1 MNKLYKNTLAVTICL
16 LLIGCD
22 ITDFVDHRTGFR
34 FINYTNKDIAILSE
48 FIETNKM
55 PNEKPIYG
63 VSWKALKNDLLDSR
77 LLGDPDFK
85 RINRGDTLSI
95 FVIDKD
101 VLGTTSW
108 SEICEKNLIKKR
120 YDMYLERCK
129 EWQWQIDYTGK

>member
-34 FINYTNKDIAILSE
+34 FINHTNKDIAIRSE
-48 FIETNKM
+48 FIETYRL
-55 PNEKPIYG
+55 PNEEPIYG
-63 VSWKALKNDLLDSR
+63 IDWEASREDLLDSR

-85 RINRGDTLSI
+85 HIKRGDTLSI
-95 FVIDKD
+95 FIIESD
-101 VLGTTSW
+101 VLKTTSW

-129 EWQWQIDYTGK
+129 AWNWQIVYIGK